1 MVIKFKCPKG
11 HKLSCP
17 DDRVGRRGKCP
28 ECQTLF
34 EVPKPTAG
42 EEGAGSKVY
51 ASEQI
56 IEFYC
61 PNEHYLTAPARL
73 TGKRGQCP
81 HCGATFRVPQLEG
94 EDGAPKAPTDGALP
108 SSGGSSKGSS
118 KAQLLGGAAVPSMEI
133 EEIETVDEV
142 QEQIGQIEEI
152 EEIEEVRDE
161 DTLLP
166 PAPGEYGHGSYLSGE
181 HEHTPYVDPA
191 TGMGSSLG
199 KLHPLAVL
207 FERLWLE
214 AEREAVIEVQLANG
228 DKIIPLDFSHD
239 MSRGQH
245 GVFAIQERDGSS
257 TVIVTPWDNVT
268 KVSVRGLK
276 ELPSSI
282 FN

>member
-34 EVPKPTAG
+34 EVPKPAVG
-42 EEGAGSKVY
+42 EGSESKIY
-51 ASEQI
+51 ESEQI

-94 EDGAPKAPTDGALP
+94 EDAKGTATPAAP
-108 SSGGSSKGSS
+108 GGSSSGSS
-118 KAQLLGGAAVPSMEI
+118 KVRAGGGAPGVEV

-152 EEIEEVRDE
+152 EEIEEVPDE

-166 PAPGEYGHGSYLSGE
+166 PAPPALGEYGHGSYFSGE

-199 KLHPLAVL
+199 KLHPLAIL

-214 AEREAVIEVQLANG
+214 AEREAVIEVQLASG
-228 DKIIPLDFSHD
+228 EKIVPLDFSHD
-239 MSRGQH
+239 MSRGQN

-276 ELPSSI
+276 ALPSSI